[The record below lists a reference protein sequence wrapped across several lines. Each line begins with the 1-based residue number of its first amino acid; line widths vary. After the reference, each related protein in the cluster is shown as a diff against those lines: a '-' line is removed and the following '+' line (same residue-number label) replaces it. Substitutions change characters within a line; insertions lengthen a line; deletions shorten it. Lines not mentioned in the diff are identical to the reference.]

1 MLLNFKKSGAVV
13 VFTVAFAILL
23 AGCGLLGSGKSELE
37 GTKWQLQ
44 ALEGVSPAA
53 QVIITADFNDGR
65 VSGSSGCNS
74 YGAAYTTKDGK
85 LTLDSVAVTEM
96 ACEDVEAMRAEQDFL
111 QFLGQ
116 VRKFK
121 LDGDRLDLMDD
132 GGTVVLAFAKQP

>member
-96 ACEDVEAMRAEQDFL
+96 ACEDVGSHA
-111 QFLGQ
+111 
-116 VRKFK
+116 
-121 LDGDRLDLMDD
+121 
-132 GGTVVLAFAKQP
+132 GGTRFSTVSRPGAEI